1 MDHRA
6 EDMQVREDLL
16 SRPEAWTQAV
26 NGLLADP
33 TIRKNYQFW
42 LYLYPTGLPVWRSA
56 AALRD
61 ELDRFDARLSETKP
75 DTNLNRIILIAEIR
89 RILIE
94 ALTQQENPLI
104 AAAKRSPR

>member
-56 AALRD
+56 AALRSIVRD
-61 ELDRFDARLSETKP
+61 QAGHESEPNNFDR
-75 DTNLNRIILIAEIR
+75 
-89 RILIE
+89 
-94 ALTQQENPLI
+94 
-104 AAAKRSPR
+104 